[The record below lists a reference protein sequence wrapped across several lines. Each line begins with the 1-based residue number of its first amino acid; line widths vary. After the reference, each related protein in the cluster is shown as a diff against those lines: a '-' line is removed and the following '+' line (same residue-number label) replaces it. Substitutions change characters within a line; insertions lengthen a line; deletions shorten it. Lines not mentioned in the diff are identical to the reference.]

1 MEEIEREINSSI
13 RQETTQKQ
21 EASAEISSEAQK
33 DALAAADSSFENV
46 AVMDVPKD
54 DQAFTGTKQVAP
66 RTAEQTKRKARLDG
80 RPPLHSTSDAAMT
93 DTVQSEQP
101 FKAVTKQELKRKQ

>member
-33 DALAAADSSFENV
+33 DAAADTSFENV